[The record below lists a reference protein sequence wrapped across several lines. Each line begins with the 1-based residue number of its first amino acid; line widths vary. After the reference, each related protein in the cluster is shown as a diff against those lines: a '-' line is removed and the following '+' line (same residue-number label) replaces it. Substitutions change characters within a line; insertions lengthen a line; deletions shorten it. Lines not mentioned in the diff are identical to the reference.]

1 LWPEES
7 SDLNYLY
14 VLENAGNKA
23 RNTEL
28 QDRALSRFVELGQN
42 SAEYHLLMGKAFLN
56 REENDQALAELEQ
69 AAQSDPNLPLVHF
82 NLGLAYLVRLD
93 FDHAKEEFE
102 KDIALNQTL
111 LSTTT
116 DWAAVTFI
124 SSRTIKQKKTSAR
137 RCALILTWRVRIL
150 VWRACTSGKS
160 DLIRP

>member
-42 SAEYHLLMGKAFLN
+42 TAEYHLLMGKAFLN

-102 KDIALNQTL
+102 KDIALEPDVAFNYDRLGLGYIYQQQDNKAEENFRQAL
-111 LSTTT
+111 
-116 DWAAVTFI
+116 
-124 SSRTIKQKKTSAR
+124 R
-137 RCALILTWRVRIL
+137 LILTWRVRIL
-150 VWRACTSGKS
+150 VWRACTSGKR